1 MKTETTSAPRH
12 GAGASRAC
20 TPRALVIGAVGSVV
34 LTASS
39 LFIALRMGMLPW
51 PIAFA
56 AVVSVLVLR
65 LCGSK
70 NLHEANVAHA
80 AMSAGSMVAGGLAF
94 TIPGL
99 WIMGVG
105 DDLSVM
111 EILAAALGGT
121 ILGLAVCSVTQPYF
135 IRRKRLAFPIGI
147 SASDTLKAV
156 GASEAAD
163 APALFAGMG
172 FAGVY
177 AVLRDVLGVL
187 PSVLFSTTAL
197 PGITF
202 GVYNSPMT
210 VAMGFMVGLVPAFVW
225 FLGAVL
231 GNFGI
236 VWGGQALGMVDATTA
251 TSIRVSLGLGMMLG
265 CGAGAIV
272 ASLVAA
278 RRSAHPGEGKKAQAG
293 RHAKSA
299 AATTAGV
306 QAADDESAHSM
317 SVSRPVVAMLSA
329 AVACGI
335 TIALN
340 LNFVASVIVV
350 LGAWFCV
357 YLSAWLVGTTGI
369 DPMEIFG
376 MLVLLLIQA
385 IFHDVPLKTLFLAA
399 AVVAVACGT
408 GGDVMNDLK
417 AGDELS
423 TDPRDQMKGMAVGA
437 LVGAVVASF
446 LLMGLYTV
454 YGADAFGPEKQFVAV
469 QAANV
474 AAMAGGIP
482 NMASFVVGL
491 VAGFAMSVAGLP
503 VMTLGLGIYLPFY
516 LSSGAVFGALARLAF
531 EHAHKN
537 DDPAKKAPKE
547 ARWQTVASGL
557 MGGESLV
564 GVIVALVALAG
575 MVFGG

>member
-1 MKTETTSAPRH
+1 MKTESSAVAPNK
-12 GAGASRAC
+12 GAQEARAC
-20 TPRALVIGAVGSVV
+20 TPRALVIGAIGSVV

-56 AVVSVLVLR
+56 AIVSVLVLR
-65 LCGSK
+65 ACGSR

-105 DDLSVM
+105 DDLSAV
-111 EILAAALGGT
+111 EVLVAALAGT
-121 ILGLAVCSVTQPYF
+121 LLGLAVCSVTQPYF
-135 IRRKRLAFPIGI
+135 IRKKRLAFPIGI

-156 GASEAAD
+156 GGNDASD

-172 FAGVY
+172 IAGVY
-177 AVLRDVLGVL
+177 AALRDALGIL
-187 PSVLFSTTAL
+187 PQTLLGTTAL
-197 PGITF
+197 PGVVF
-202 GVYNSPMT
+202 GVYNSPMAI
-210 VAMGFMVGLVPAFVW
+210 AMGFMVGLVPAFVW

-236 VWGGQALGMVDATTA
+236 VLGAQALGIADATTA
-251 TSIRVSLGLGMMLG
+251 VNFRVSLGLGLMLG

-272 ASLVAA
+272 SSFVAA
-278 RRSAHPGEGKKAQAG
+278 RKNAKKGASAQREASKPAAKAQ
-293 RHAKSA
+293 
-299 AATTAGV
+299 
-306 QAADDESAHSM
+306 DESARSM
-317 SVSRPVVAMLSA
+317 SVSRPAVAILSA
-329 AVACGI
+329 AVACFV
-335 TIALN
+335 TFALN

-357 YLSAWLVGTTGI
+357 YLAAWLVGTTGI

-417 AGDELS
+417 AGDELA
-423 TDPRDQMKGMAVGA
+423 TNPRDQMLGMAVGA
-437 LVGAVVASF
+437 IVGAVVASF

-454 YGADAFGPEKQFVAV
+454 YGAGSFGPEKQFVAV

-482 NMASFVVGL
+482 NLMGFVIGL
-491 VAGFAMSVAGLP
+491 VAGFVMALANLP
-503 VMTLGLGIYLPFY
+503 VMTLGLGVYLPFY
-516 LSSGAVFGALARLAF
+516 LSSGAAIGALVRLVF
-531 EHAHKN
+531 ERVNKGR
-537 DDPAKKAPKE
+537 DPKEFALRE
-547 ARWQTVASGL
+547 ARWQTVASGML
-557 MGGESLV
+557 GGESLV
-564 GVIVALVALAG
+564 GVLVALVTLAG

>member
-12 GAGASRAC
+12 GAGATRAC
-20 TPRALVIGAVGSVV
+20 TPRALVIGAAGSVV

-135 IRRKRLAFPIGI
+135 IRKKRLAFPIGI

-156 GASEAAD
+156 GASDAAD

-236 VWGGQALGMVDATTA
+236 VLGGQALGLVDATGA

-272 ASLVAA
+272 ASLVTA
-278 RRSAHPGEGKKAQAG
+278 RRSAHGGKDQVGKHARGAAG
-293 RHAKSA
+293 NSPAA
-299 AATTAGV
+299 AATA
-306 QAADDESAHSM
+306 AADEASHSM
-317 SVSRPVVAMLSA
+317 SVSRPVVAFLSA

-531 EHAHKN
+531 EHAHKD
-537 DDPAKKAPKE
+537 DDPAAKAPKE

>member
-12 GAGASRAC
+12 GAGATRAC

-65 LCGSK
+65 LCGSR

-135 IRRKRLAFPIGI
+135 IRKKRLAFPIGI

-156 GASEAAD
+156 GASDAAD

-236 VWGGQALGMVDATTA
+236 VLGGQALGLVDATGA

-278 RRSAHPGEGKKAQAG
+278 GRSAHGGKDQAG
-293 RHAKSA
+293 KHAKGA
-299 AATTAGV
+299 AGNGPAASTTA
-306 QAADDESAHSM
+306 ADEASHSM
-317 SVSRPVVAMLSA
+317 SVSRPVVAFLSA

-491 VAGFAMSVAGLP
+491 VAGFAMAVAGLP

-531 EHAHKN
+531 EHAHKG
-537 DDPAKKAPKE
+537 DDPAAKAPKE